1 MSWLLAV
8 LMLKVVAI
16 ETISSVDYWTA
27 DKVALR
33 GSKWLANHGS
43 ELLGN
48 VVVASPS
55 PPPHPKRTPIGPPD
69 YKFLK
74 HRAPGF
80 AADHPIN
87 RNYD

>member
-16 ETISSVDYWTA
+16 ETISSVDYW
-27 DKVALR
+27 KKPSLR
-33 GSKWLANHGS
+33 GWTARNGN

-48 VVVASPS
+48 VALVPSESPRPRQS
-55 PPPHPKRTPIGPPD
+55 IIGPPD
-69 YKFLK
+69 YTLLK
-74 HRAPGF
+74 HRASGF

-87 RNYD
+87 RNYN